1 MSDVFALCLSG
12 MHTASQN
19 RGISSWDIGEI
30 DHRKYSGGSVHV
42 RFSHVSGSFSQFFSQ
57 SCRLM
62 FGVKWYQWYTVPLEL
77 HDNLGELD
85 PQTGQRSRPNS

>member
-1 MSDVFALCLSG
+1 MGNDVSLAATFPNSLGDIFALCLSG

-30 DHRKYSGGSVHV
+30 DHRKYSGGSVH
-42 RFSHVSGSFSQFFSQ
+42 
-57 SCRLM
+57 
-62 FGVKWYQWYTVPLEL
+62 WYTVPLEL
-77 HDNLGELD
+77 HDSLGEPD